1 MESVCTPC
9 LANHRRTS
17 FAVNS
22 GPIQWRPHHSS
33 LETARHITLVRVG
46 QQLTATKKLSEDR
59 DGLHNRLP
67 VFGRQ
72 WIASYEQGK
81 PELAVS
87 YTRKELVGTP
97 LLSQRRRTPDPYVY
111 PLTTGRPAQPVA
123 RLDREE
129 VVAGRRE

>member
-1 MESVCTPC
+1 M
-9 LANHRRTS
+9 
-17 FAVNS
+17 
-22 GPIQWRPHHSS
+22 
-33 LETARHITLVRVG
+33 
-46 QQLTATKKLSEDR
+46 KKLSEHR

-81 PELAVS
+81 PELAI
-87 YTRKELVGTP
+87 
-97 LLSQRRRTPDPYVY
+97 SQRRRTPDPYVY
-111 PLTTGRPAQPVA
+111 PLTTGRSAQPVA